1 MKTLLVLLA
10 LCAFTLSIPA
20 ETQADRVYEGLWR
33 SAHELDERATRLR
46 DRNPGMSDDEA
57 ADRVAAEVRTRRDAR
72 DEAKVRET
80 ELLHRD
86 ASAPRAIV
94 PESENTDGIVLLIV
108 VGIVVAFFFSRRDA
122 RRVSN

>member
-1 MKTLLVLLA
+1 MKALLVLLA

-57 ADRVAAEVRTRRDAR
+57 ADRVAAEVLARRNASEAQTR
-72 DEAKVRET
+72 
-80 ELLHRD
+80 
-86 ASAPRAIV
+86 SAALTGSDRRATQL
-94 PESENTDGIVLLIV
+94 ENENTDGVALLVV
-108 VGIVVAFFFSRRDA
+108 VGIVAAFVFFRRYA
-122 RRVSN
+122 RRISN